1 MGDSLYKGL
10 NRRSERPMVLETR
23 KGKKPDLIVMAGAK
37 LFGMGGQRK
46 NSPRSRRC
54 SFPSRLTWSFL
65 DPPLVRIGPG
75 GEARN

>member
-37 LFGMGGQRK
+37 LFGVGGQRK
-46 NSPRSRRC
+46 TLHGHGAAASP
-54 SFPSRLTWSFL
+54 
-65 DPPLVRIGPG
+65 PG
-75 GEARN
+75 